1 MVDCPPLCEINNLK
15 TRKLTSYFKYCTDD
29 EKVISGILKDNK
41 IRFTQPWA
49 LNDPLEFKP
58 VIKFNNDNGKY
69 NKYRLNGI
77 TLLSLHDFMEFNL
90 IYYQLNKFGFL
101 SMTKIPDSFAMWCHY
116 ANGHKGFL
124 IEFKDEFYKH
134 PCMKSKE
141 GNEYPVVE
149 IGYVDDYA
157 INIDESLDESNKLFP
172 DKADDLFYKKISR
185 WGYEEEYRMVRPLSD
200 SLDYTPLQGKPFQH
214 DNRVHLFEFSLD
226 CIESITFGAFM
237 SSENKKTILSYCEN
251 TNIEFLQAMISKD
264 EKDLD
269 GKAGKVV
276 IVPLNKVPNILE
288 MNPIM
293 FCYDRKIASPNYIDI
308 KKLSEL
314 PYYDID
320 KSWVEEFYKNRCS
333 RKVKK

>member
-1 MVDCPPLCEINNLK
+1 
-15 TRKLTSYFKYCTDD
+15 
-29 EKVISGILKDNK
+29 
-41 IRFTQPWA
+41 
-49 LNDPLEFKP
+49 
-58 VIKFNNDNGKY
+58 
-69 NKYRLNGI
+69 
-77 TLLSLHDFMEFNL
+77 
-90 IYYQLNKFGFL
+90 
-101 SMTKIPDSFAMWCHY
+101 
-116 ANGHKGFL
+116 
-124 IEFKDEFYKH
+124 
-134 PCMKSKE
+134 
-141 GNEYPVVE
+141 
-149 IGYVDDYA
+149 
-157 INIDESLDESNKLFP
+157 
-172 DKADDLFYKKISR
+172 
-185 WGYEEEYRMVRPLSD
+185 
-200 SLDYTPLQGKPFQH
+200 
-214 DNRVHLFEFSLD
+214 
-226 CIESITFGAFM
+226 M